1 MPRCC
6 RNSRRDGWWHDP
18 AQSEKLRAALD
29 AALRAL
35 SDAAALARSRIDPV
49 ARFHLGNGARLER
62 INWLGN
68 TAPRGIQESFGI
80 MVNYLYDHDS
90 IEDNHEA
97 FVRDGTIVRSPDV
110 DALLATDRIAA
121 LASGATERRSHG
133 DTTSKFGAGAICARC
148 NQTSHDHHRRRDIM
162 MMNRRTFSTALLA
175 GAAASLISTRGM
187 AANAAPAKA
196 RNVVLVHGLFADG
209 SCWSEVIARLQAAG
223 LNATAV
229 QNPLT
234 TLPEAVASA
243 ERVLARQDGP
253 TVLVGHSFS
262 GMIVTEAGV
271 HPNVSALVYVAARA
285 PDAGEDYTA
294 LAKTYPTPPASAGIV
309 FDGDEGRLSEAAF
322 LRDFA
327 GDLPEAKAK
336 VLYAVQEPFHKAL
349 LAGKTTHA
357 AWRSKPS
364 FYAVSTEDRT
374 INPDLE
380 RFMAKRMGAK
390 TIEVKASHLSLI
402 SHPDTITRLILEAAG
417 QS

>member
-1 MPRCC
+1 MIK
-6 RNSRRDGWWHDP
+6 G
-18 AQSEKLRAALD
+18 
-29 AALRAL
+29 
-35 SDAAALARSRIDPV
+35 
-49 ARFHLGNGARLER
+49 
-62 INWLGN
+62 
-68 TAPRGIQESFGI
+68 
-80 MVNYLYDHDS
+80 
-90 IEDNHEA
+90 
-97 FVRDGTIVRSPDV
+97 
-110 DALLATDRIAA
+110 
-121 LASGATERRSHG
+121 
-133 DTTSKFGAGAICARC
+133 
-148 NQTSHDHHRRRDIM
+148 RDIV
-162 MMNRRTFSTALLA
+162 MMNRRTFSTALA
-175 GAAASLISTRGM
+175 GAAALLISTRDM
-187 AANAAPAKA
+187 AANATPTKA

-223 LNATAV
+223 LNVTSV

-234 TLPEAVASA
+234 ALPEAIASA

-262 GMIVTEAGV
+262 GMIVTEAGA

-294 LAKTYPTPPASAGIV
+294 LAQRFPTPPATAGIV

-336 VLYAVQEPFHKAL
+336 VLYAVQQPFHKAL
-349 LAGKTTHA
+349 LTGKTTHA

-364 FYAVSTEDRT
+364 YYAVSTEDRT

-402 SHPDTITRLILEAAG
+402 SHPDEIAHLILEAAG
-417 QS
+417 PQA

>member
-1 MPRCC
+1 M
-6 RNSRRDGWWHDP
+6 NSQD
-18 AQSEKLRAALD
+18 LRQ
-29 AALRAL
+29 RH
-35 SDAAALARSRIDPV
+35 P
-49 ARFHLGNGARLER
+49 
-62 INWLGN
+62 
-68 TAPRGIQESFGI
+68 
-80 MVNYLYDHDS
+80 
-90 IEDNHEA
+90 
-97 FVRDGTIVRSPDV
+97 
-110 DALLATDRIAA
+110 
-121 LASGATERRSHG
+121 
-133 DTTSKFGAGAICARC
+133 
-148 NQTSHDHHRRRDIM
+148 
-162 MMNRRTFSTALLA
+162 MNRRAFVSMVAA
-175 GAAASLISTRGM
+175 GAASTLVQGT
-187 AANAAPAKA
+187 AAAAQPAPTAK
-196 RNVVLVHGLFADG
+196 NIVLVHGLFADG
-209 SCWSEVIARLQAAG
+209 SSWSEVIARLQAAG
-223 LNATAV
+223 LNATSV

-234 TLPEAVASA
+234 TLPDAVASA

-262 GMIVTEAGV
+262 GMIVTDAGM

-294 LAKTYPTPPASAGIV
+294 LAKTYPSPPASAGIV

-349 LAGKTTHA
+349 LMGKTTHA

-402 SHPDTITRLILEAAG
+402 SHPEEITRLILEAAG
-417 QS
+417 QQA

>member
-1 MPRCC
+1 
-6 RNSRRDGWWHDP
+6 
-18 AQSEKLRAALD
+18 
-29 AALRAL
+29 
-35 SDAAALARSRIDPV
+35 
-49 ARFHLGNGARLER
+49 
-62 INWLGN
+62 
-68 TAPRGIQESFGI
+68 
-80 MVNYLYDHDS
+80 
-90 IEDNHEA
+90 
-97 FVRDGTIVRSPDV
+97 
-110 DALLATDRIAA
+110 
-121 LASGATERRSHG
+121 
-133 DTTSKFGAGAICARC
+133 
-148 NQTSHDHHRRRDIM
+148 
-162 MMNRRTFSTALLA
+162 MMNRRAFS
-175 GAAASLISTRGM
+175 AAAVVAAAVSLVSTRSM
-187 AANAAPAKA
+187 TAAFAAPAKA

-223 LNATAV
+223 FNATAV

-294 LAKTYPTPPASAGIV
+294 LAKTFPTPPATAGIV
-309 FDGDEGRLSEAAF
+309 FDGDEGRLSEEAF

-327 GDLPEAKAK
+327 GDLPATKAR

-349 LAGKTTHA
+349 LAGKTTQA
-357 AWRSKPS
+357 AWRSKPRY
-364 FYAVSTEDRT
+364 YAVSTEDRT

-402 SHPDTITRLILEAAG
+402 SHPDEIADLIVEAAG
-417 QS
+417 GGR